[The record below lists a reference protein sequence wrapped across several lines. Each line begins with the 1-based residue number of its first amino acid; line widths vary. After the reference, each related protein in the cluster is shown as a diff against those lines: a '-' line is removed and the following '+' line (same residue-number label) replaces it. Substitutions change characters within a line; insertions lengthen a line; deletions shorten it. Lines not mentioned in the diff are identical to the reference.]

1 MYISSDCYVTI
12 FKGALNDES
21 SLVKWMVSGP
31 EMARIIMEYRDLS
44 SIDEDLNHHEDTKS
58 FQSTFRQHVKA
69 LATIFRNKGPF
80 CTTELT
86 TIGIE
91 RKVMSEAAVDNV
103 MKAPEIGMKVKI
115 NRALKLI
122 QKALETNR

>member
-1 MYISSDCYVTI
+1 M
-12 FKGALNDES
+12 NDES

-31 EMARIIMEYRDLS
+31 ELTRIIMEYRDLS
-44 SIDEDLNHHEDTKS
+44 TSDEDLNHHEDTKS

-69 LATIFRNKGPF
+69 LATTFQNKGPF

-91 RKVMSEAAVDNV
+91 RKVMTEAAADNV
-103 MKAPEIGMKVKI
+103 MKASEIGLKVE
-115 NRALKLI
+115 N
-122 QKALETNR
+122 